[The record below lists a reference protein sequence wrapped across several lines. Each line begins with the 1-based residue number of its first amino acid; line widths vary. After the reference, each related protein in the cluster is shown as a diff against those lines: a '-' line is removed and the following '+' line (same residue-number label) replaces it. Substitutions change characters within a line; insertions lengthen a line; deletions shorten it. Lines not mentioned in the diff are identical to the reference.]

1 MEATSLPRRA
11 ALTIPRP
18 LLARAG
24 DERLVE
30 QLRRGNGA
38 AFEVIYDRYHA
49 GLLSFC
55 RHMLGSREEAE
66 DALQHALIAAHE
78 DILRSTKPIRLKAW
92 LYTIARN
99 RCLSVLRARRE
110 QPSDDIEI
118 STAGLADSVQ
128 QRADVRELLTDLG
141 GLPDD
146 QRAALVLSEVGDL
159 SHAEVAQVIGCEVSK
174 VKSLVFQARSAL
186 IERRQARDIPCNEIR
201 EQLATLTG
209 GALRRGHLRHH
220 LAACEGCREFR
231 DEVRRQRKVLAAA
244 LPVIPTLGFKNTALA
259 AVGSGGGGGAAIAGG
274 ATGGGGI
281 FALAGGGAAKVAVI
295 VAVAAGAATGGSV
308 ATGSGVP
315 FLGSGD
321 ESSAGSHQAEGSAT
335 PGTAGPSK
343 SADKTERSAHS
354 NKKGFDRVRGESNGA
369 RAREFAKTRGKGKK
383 KGLYKER
390 PATGRA
396 KARAERAHPVR
407 PAPKARSKPQT
418 STREAP
424 GKPAA
429 PAKPAKPV
437 VTAPPAPP
445 VVEEVAPPPPP
456 LDVAPGSGG
465 KGGGGSIKK
474 TS

>member
-30 QLRRGNGA
+30 QLRRGNSA

-110 QPSDDIEI
+110 QPSDEIEI

-128 QRADVRELLTDLG
+128 QRADVRELLADLG

-159 SHAEVAQVIGCEVSK
+159 SHAEVAQVVGCEVAK
-174 VKSLVFQARSAL
+174 VKSLVFQARSSL
-186 IERRQARDIPCNEIR
+186 IERRQARDIPCQEIR

-220 LAACEGCREFR
+220 LASCEGCREFR
-231 DEVRRQRKVLAAA
+231 DEVKSQRRVMAAA
-244 LPVIPTLGFKNTALA
+244 LPVIPTLGLKNSALA
-259 AVGSGGGGGAAIAGG
+259 AVGAGGGGGAAIAGG

-295 VAVAAGAATGGSV
+295 VAVAAGAATGGSI

-315 FLGSGD
+315 FVGSDD
-321 ESSAGSHQAEGSAT
+321 EPSAT
-335 PGTAGPSK
+335 SESKASDAAPAGVGGSEGATK
-343 SADKTERSAHS
+343 KDSHEG
-354 NKKGFDRVRGESNGA
+354 KKGFEPVRGESNGA
-369 RAREFAKTRGKGKK
+369 RAREFAKTRGRGKK
-383 KGLYKER
+383 KGLYKEH
-390 PATGRA
+390 PGRASA
-396 KARAERAHPVR
+396 KARAERTRKAHP
-407 PAPKARSKPQT
+407 APRTRVERSKPAPV
-418 STREAP
+418 TREAP
-424 GKPAA
+424 TKQGV
-429 PAKPAKPV
+429 PAKPV
-437 VTAPPAPP
+437 VTAPPPPP
-445 VVEEVAPPPPP
+445 VVQEVAPPPPP
-456 LDVAPGSGG
+456 LDAAPGTGG
-465 KGGGGSIKK
+465 KGGGGGKIDK
-474 TS
+474 TL